1 MVGNLNRRL
10 AFRVGTFVAQARI
23 VSFAAKTV
31 EVRAVAQVRQPGSQ
45 TNTTAATVVRVTA
58 VDWRIY
64 TVAKVEQT
72 NYWWWK
78 PIQMLT
84 RSASQ
89 TMFALERQAA
99 GLWRQ
104 INDTRSERGLHSAEP
119 TTAAE

>member
-10 AFRVGTFVAQARI
+10 AFRVGTFVAHARI
-23 VSFAAKTV
+23 VTFAAKTV
-31 EVRAVAQVRQPGSQ
+31 QVRAVAQVRQPGSQ

-89 TMFALERQAA
+89 TMFALERKAA

-104 INDTRSERGLHSAEP
+104 IKATRSQRSLYSAET